1 MQRMRW
7 PHLLLPRL
15 IPNTLRVSLMLTK
28 MLPPHSLLTQ
38 PPLDSRR
45 VQPPAHNRGT
55 TVQRM
60 RCVYLLLQKSLDSR
74 RVHLLSH
81 PATNLLSHPANLLSH
96 PATNL
101 PSHPA
106 TNLLT
111 LTLSL
116 LPRNRGTALGI
127 VQSEVQEM
135 QLLLKT
141 LRILLLLE
149 MILLPTR
156 LLLLQPLL
164 DSWRVHPLAH
174 NRGTALPRR
183 QTRPLTGR
191 SLLLLKVVT
200 RSLPKTTPIDSRR
213 VHLLSLRR
221 TALPTSTLV
230 QLSDFYFIAS
240 SFRLSD
246 FYSIASSFWS
256 MIAGNQD

>member
-1 MQRMRW
+1 
-7 PHLLLPRL
+7 
-15 IPNTLRVSLMLTK
+15 
-28 MLPPHSLLTQ
+28 
-38 PPLDSRR
+38 
-45 VQPPAHNRGT
+45 
-55 TVQRM
+55 M

-149 MILLPTR
+149 MILLPT
-156 LLLLQPLL
+156 
-164 DSWRVHPLAH
+164 
-174 NRGTALPRR
+174 
-183 QTRPLTGR
+183 
-191 SLLLLKVVT
+191 
-200 RSLPKTTPIDSRR
+200 
-213 VHLLSLRR
+213 
-221 TALPTSTLV
+221 STLV